1 MFNSAYKWF
10 ISDDPDW
17 FGSDPNCY
25 KMIYE
30 PATNE
35 EASRICNEMGSDL
48 VGLDTMTTGDN
59 FVINE
64 INRKPWNRF
73 GHQLFACMHF
83 LAKMIIGRAATA
95 SSAVKAINYKAK
107 MD

>member
-1 MFNSAYKWF
+1 MFNSAHKWF

-25 KMIYE
+25 KMIHE

-48 VGLDTMTTGDN
+48 VGLDSMTNGDN

-64 INRKPWNRF
+64 INRKPWNRSGLRRNF
-73 GHQLFACMHF
+73 SVCFF
-83 LAKMIIGRAATA
+83 LVKWFVLRA
-95 SSAVKAINYKAK
+95 NL
-107 MD
+107 